1 MMRLQKLSLGG
12 AGTLIIAVAL
22 GLLLQSDGRISA
34 RGEQASTE
42 SASVAVPGG
51 DSTSPSRRASDKSSA
66 DKGLNSTENPLEL
79 DIDPSKLTKGD
90 LQLALTVTP
99 SCAVR
104 GQSMAAKLLAV
115 PGAYVSLIV
124 AYSDGQS
131 FGAMYAGPVGVDGS
145 LTYPWVIP
153 PTAAFGKGWVFAT
166 GHDPAT
172 EKSGRTGATFT
183 VGGVQGC

>member
-1 MMRLQKLSLGG
+1 MMRLQTLSLGG

-22 GLLLQSDGRISA
+22 SLLLQGDGPISA

-42 SASVAVPGG
+42 SANVDVSEA
-51 DSTSPSRRASDKSSA
+51 DSTSPNGRGSDEGSA
-66 DKGLNSTENPLEL
+66 DKGLNSSEMPLEL
-79 DIDPSKLTKGD
+79 DIDPSVLTKGD

-124 AYSDGQS
+124 AYSDGQNY
-131 FGAMYAGPVGVDGS
+131 GAMYAGPVAVDGS

-172 EKSGRTGATFT
+172 EKSGSTGAAFR
-183 VGGVQGC
+183 VGGAQGC